1 LQKYPFKRLKMANQ
15 AKAYKSVALNILSA
29 IVIFLISLKVELQ
42 FPMSAKTA
50 KYLGLIRVYEG
61 MALVVWA
68 ALSTYD
74 LKS

>member
-1 LQKYPFKRLKMANQ
+1 MVNQ
-15 AKAYKSVALNILSA
+15 AKVYTLVALNILSA
-29 IVIFLISLKVELQ
+29 IVIFLISFIVELQ

-68 ALSTYD
+68 ASSTHD